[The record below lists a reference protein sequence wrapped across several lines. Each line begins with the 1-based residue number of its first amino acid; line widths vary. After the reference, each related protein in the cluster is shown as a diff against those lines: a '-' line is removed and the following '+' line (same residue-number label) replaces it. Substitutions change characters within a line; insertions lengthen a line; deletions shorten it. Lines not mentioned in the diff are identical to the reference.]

1 MPRTLDSKT
10 IEEYL
15 QVLDQ
20 SEDDMDSSGGEEA
33 DEEIYYENNRQLLA
47 DLVNEVDAEDVDF
60 SVEGTSDNPPLI
72 IDNADESSLEN
83 ESEEPQNHQTVASRQ
98 RYGRVTWRR
107 TNLTTIQNIQ
117 NFPQSI
123 QYPNK
128 ILELSTPYQFFSY
141 FFTQELRDKIQTE
154 SNLYATQKNLSNP
167 FVISRNDLNKF
178 LGILIYSSIVKNPNF
193 RLYWSDQYG
202 YEPIKSTMTQKHFE
216 KICSVLH
223 FNDNTTHLPQDHP
236 NHDRLHKIRPVIDEL
251 NTRYAT
257 VPLEQRLSLDE
268 QMCATKM
275 GHYMKQY
282 LPNKPHKWGFKL
294 FLICSI
300 YGFVH
305 KFEVYSGS
313 EKHLHINGEPDLG
326 PTGNTVVRLA
336 RIVPRRAN
344 HIIYFDNFYTS
355 IPLVTYLAKEG
366 IYCLGTIQSNRIPNN
381 KLPDKKTLMKKTV
394 PRGHYEEQVANVDGV
409 DISAVVWKDNRPVT
423 LLSAYTGSLPITTIS
438 RYDKVTKQ
446 RVQINCPQVIKDYNS
461 HMEGVDL
468 LDSFIGRY
476 HITRKS
482 RKWTNRLFFHLLDMT
497 IINSWLL
504 YKRTLKQVN
513 STTKPMNLCN
523 YRLELANA
531 LCNLGPQ
538 ANGNKRGRP
547 SSSSLEADFTAE
559 KKAWACTK
567 YAF

>member
-47 DLVNEVDAEDVDF
+47 DLVNEVDAEHVDF
-60 SVEGTSDNPPLI
+60 FCG
-72 IDNADESSLEN
+72 
-83 ESEEPQNHQTVASRQ
+83 
-98 RYGRVTWRR
+98 
-107 TNLTTIQNIQ
+107 
-117 NFPQSI
+117 
-123 QYPNK
+123 
-128 ILELSTPYQFFSY
+128 
-141 FFTQELRDKIQTE
+141 
-154 SNLYATQKNLSNP
+154 
-167 FVISRNDLNKF
+167 RNDLNKF

-216 KICSVLH
+216 KICYVLH

-236 NHDRLHKIRPVIDEL
+236 NHDRLHKIRHVIDEL

-275 GHYMKQY
+275 SHYMKQY

-313 EKHLHINGEPDLG
+313 EKYLHINGELDLG

-336 RIVPRRAN
+336 RIVPKRAN

-355 IPLVTYLAKEG
+355 VPLVTYLAKEG
-366 IYCLGTIQSNRIPNN
+366 IYCLGSIQSNRIPNN

-394 PRGHYEEQVANVDGV
+394 PRGH
-409 DISAVVWKDNRPVT
+409 
-423 LLSAYTGSLPITTIS
+423 
-438 RYDKVTKQ
+438 
-446 RVQINCPQVIKDYNS
+446 
-461 HMEGVDL
+461 
-468 LDSFIGRY
+468 
-476 HITRKS
+476 
-482 RKWTNRLFFHLLDMT
+482 
-497 IINSWLL
+497 
-504 YKRTLKQVN
+504 
-513 STTKPMNLCN
+513 
-523 YRLELANA
+523 
-531 LCNLGPQ
+531 
-538 ANGNKRGRP
+538 
-547 SSSSLEADFTAE
+547 
-559 KKAWACTK
+559 
-567 YAF
+567 